1 MSMYVVVLSDIKLGP
16 IESLCMGTTLFSAP
30 TGALLIP
37 ATLTSITTGTGGTLE
52 SYLVPLVLVKQ
63 SQGLLLCARAGL

>member
-1 MSMYVVVLSDIKLGP
+1 MDLGAVLSCLMVLPCILV
-16 IESLCMGTTLFSAP
+16 
-30 TGALLIP
+30 
-37 ATLTSITTGTGGTLE
+37 TTGTGGTLE